1 MPAQEFNN
9 DLGIGTLDKFYDPF
23 GTLYEMD
30 LHWDETH
37 RKMVG
42 EGEANGQPLKITHE
56 IVNGKLLERYQNNDG
71 EVVMT
76 HISSACK

>member
-1 MPAQEFNN
+1 M
-9 DLGIGTLDKFYDPF
+9 DKFYDPF

-42 EGEANGQPLKITHE
+42 QGEANGQPLKITHE